1 MNLKKCEKMSEEL
14 RMKQKQTIPSRIRDF
29 LNCCPLWV
37 ELSMLVVLVITLVL
51 LVLTSSNYTETKN
64 LTISNYQST
73 TERILSLEAE
83 DFDEYLNALAT
94 FCLQPYY
101 DSTFSRVIDLST
113 PVTSEQLRY
122 VKRQMYYYYYT
133 RSDIGDYEIYLVNH
147 GLVIGKTGNQQHF
160 VDVSG
165 DPQDFSTAIR
175 QCRKDSRNQYLT
187 TDANGHLCYYHT
199 LISVSTQEVQA
210 VVRLSL
216 KAKSLETLKTNH
228 AANHESILIL
238 NNRQDLLYCGN
249 NASLKFSDVS
259 KALKNKKRI
268 LCSGDTSYIMTSTTS
283 QVSGITFICLIPEK
297 LINMEIQQLE
307 KNVQINAAVI
317 WLFSLLLIY
326 PFLLLITSPL
336 KRLSLQMAKTGEGDF
351 TTRIH
356 EGGSREICELSNS
369 FNSMVKHIYK
379 LIRKTYIAEL
389 NAKDARLAALE
400 AQINP
405 HFLYNTLQAISTE
418 ALLNDQM
425 KIHHMITSLASNLR
439 YTIKGSVLVPLSA
452 EMEYVKNYIF
462 LHKMRN
468 EDLFEFHAD
477 IDEAAKNCM
486 IPKISI
492 QTLIENSIIHGR
504 NQNDFR
510 IHITLSVKKQADTIV
525 ITEEDDGCGIPEDQ
539 LEAIQRSFEIQKTTG
554 QDGIGLAN
562 LYNRL
567 QILYEKPTNFTIE
580 SQEGAYTRITLVLP
594 AAPDHSKDIFK
605 RKE

>member
-1 MNLKKCEKMSEEL
+1 MP
-14 RMKQKQTIPSRIRDF
+14 R
-29 LNCCPLWV
+29 
-37 ELSMLVVLVITLVL
+37 
-51 LVLTSSNYTETKN
+51 
-64 LTISNYQST
+64 
-73 TERILSLEAE
+73 SL
-83 DFDEYLNALAT
+83 Y
-94 FCLQPYY
+94 P
-101 DSTFSRVIDLST
+101 DSTFSRVIDLAT

-122 VKRQMYYYYYT
+122 IKRQMYYYYYT

-160 VDVSG
+160 VDSPG
-165 DPQDFSTAIR
+165 NSKDFSTAIR
-175 QCRKDSRNQYLT
+175 ACQKDARNQYLT
-187 TDANGHLCYYHT
+187 TDTDGHLCYYHT
-199 LISVSTQEVQA
+199 LVSVSTQEVQA

-216 KAKSLETLKTNH
+216 KPKNLKTLKTNH
-228 AANHESILIL
+228 ASSHESILLL
-238 NNRQDLLYCGN
+238 NNKHALLYRGNN
-249 NASLKFSDVS
+249 NASFKFSDVS
-259 KALKNKKRI
+259 KALKNKERI
-268 LCSGDTSYIMTSTTS
+268 LYSGDTSYIMTSTTS

-317 WLFSLLLIY
+317 WLLSLLLIY

-351 TTRIH
+351 TTQIH

-369 FNSMVKHIYK
+369 FNSMVRHIYK
-379 LIRKTYIAEL
+379 LIRKTYVAEL

-425 KIHHMITSLASNLR
+425 KIHRMITSLASNLR

-462 LHKMRN
+462 LQKMRN

-510 IHITLSVKKQADTIV
+510 IHITLTVKKQADTIV

-539 LEAIQRSFEIQKTTG
+539 LEAIQHSFEIQKTTG

-567 QILYEKPTNFTIE
+567 QILYEKPTNFKIA
-580 SQEGAYTRITLVLP
+580 SKEGAYTRITLVLP

>member
-1 MNLKKCEKMSEEL
+1 MNLKKYEKMSEEL

-249 NASLKFSDVS
+249 NTSLKFSDVS

-317 WLFSLLLIY
+317 WLLSLLLIY

>member
-1 MNLKKCEKMSEEL
+1 
-14 RMKQKQTIPSRIRDF
+14 MKQKQTIPSRIRDF

-187 TDANGHLCYYHT
+187 TDANDHLCYYHT

-283 QVSGITFICLIPEK
+283 LVSGITFICLIPEK

-317 WLFSLLLIY
+317 WLLSLLLIY

-369 FNSMVKHIYK
+369 FNSMVRHIYK
-379 LIRKTYIAEL
+379 LIRKTYVAEL

-425 KIHHMITSLASNLR
+425 KIHRMITSLASNLR

>member
-1 MNLKKCEKMSEEL
+1 
-14 RMKQKQTIPSRIRDF
+14 MKRKQTIPSRIRDF

-37 ELSMLVVLVITLVL
+37 ELSLLIVLVITLVL
-51 LVLTSSNYTETKN
+51 HVLTYSNYTETKD

-101 DSTFSRVIDLST
+101 DSTFSRVIDLAT

-122 VKRQMYYYYYT
+122 IKRQMYYYYYT

-160 VDVSG
+160 VDSPG
-165 DPQDFSTAIR
+165 NSKDFSTAIR
-175 QCRKDSRNQYLT
+175 ACQKDARNQYLT
-187 TDANGHLCYYHT
+187 TDADGHLCYYHT
-199 LISVSTQEVQA
+199 LVSVSTQEVQA

-216 KAKSLETLKTNH
+216 KPKNLKTLKTNH
-228 AANHESILIL
+228 ASSHESILLL
-238 NNRQDLLYCGN
+238 NNRHALLYRGNN
-249 NASLKFSDVS
+249 NASFKFSDVS
-259 KALKNKKRI
+259 KALKNKERI

-317 WLFSLLLIY
+317 WLLSLLLIY

-369 FNSMVKHIYK
+369 FNSMVRHIYK
-379 LIRKTYIAEL
+379 LIRKTYVAEL

-405 HFLYNTLQAISTE
+405 HFLFNALNAISSSIR
-418 ALLNDQM
+418 LNPDTARQL
-425 KIHHMITSLASNLR
+425 IFNLSRYLR
-439 YTIKGSVLVPLSA
+439 YNIELKDDEQIDIKKEL
-452 EMEYVKNYIF
+452 YQIKDYIAIEQARF
-462 LHKMRN
+462 GDKLTVIY
-468 EDLFEFHAD
+468 D
-477 IDEAAKNCM
+477 IDEEVNCC
-486 IPKISI
+486 IPSLLIQPLVENAIVHGIQPCKGKGVVTISVAECGNRVRI
-492 QTLIENSIIHGR
+492 AVRDTGHGIDPKVIER
-504 NQNDFR
+504 
-510 IHITLSVKKQADTIV
+510 V
-525 ITEEDDGCGIPEDQ
+525 
-539 LEAIQRSFEIQKTTG
+539 EANEMPGNK
-554 QDGIGLAN
+554 IGLLN
-562 LYNRL
+562 VHHRVKLLYGEGLHIRRL
-567 QILYEKPTNFTIE
+567 EPGTEIAFYIPNQRTPVA
-580 SQEGAYTRITLVLP
+580 SQATLLL
-594 AAPDHSKDIFK
+594 
-605 RKE
+605 

>member
-1 MNLKKCEKMSEEL
+1 MNLKKYEKMSEEL
-14 RMKQKQTIPSRIRDF
+14 RMKRKQTIPSRIPDF

-51 LVLTSSNYTETKN
+51 LVLTCSNYTETKDM
-64 LTISNYQST
+64 TISNYQST
-73 TERILSLEAE
+73 TEHILSLEAE

-165 DPQDFSTAIR
+165 DPQDFSTAIQ

-187 TDANGHLCYYHT
+187 TDADGHLCYYHT

-317 WLFSLLLIY
+317 WLLSLLLIY

-369 FNSMVKHIYK
+369 FNSMVRHIYK
-379 LIRKTYIAEL
+379 LIRKTYVAEL

-425 KIHHMITSLASNLR
+425 KIHRMITSLASNLR

-462 LHKMRN
+462 LQKMRN

>member
-1 MNLKKCEKMSEEL
+1 
-14 RMKQKQTIPSRIRDF
+14 MKQKETIHSRIRDF

-37 ELSMLVVLVITLVL
+37 ELSLLIVLVITLVL
-51 LVLTSSNYTETKN
+51 HVLTYSNYTETKD

-101 DSTFSRVIDLST
+101 DSTFSRIIDLST
-113 PVTSEQLRY
+113 PITSEQLRY

-147 GLVIGKTGNQQHF
+147 GLVIGKSANQQHF
-160 VDVSG
+160 VDSPG
-165 DPQDFSTAIR
+165 NPQDFSTAVR
-175 QCRKDSRNQYLT
+175 ECQKDARNQYLT
-187 TDANGHLCYYHT
+187 TDAAGNLCYYHT
-199 LISVSTQEVQA
+199 LISISTQEVQA

-228 AANHESILIL
+228 ASNNESILIL
-238 NNRQDLLYCGN
+238 NNRQALLYSGNN
-249 NASLKFSDVS
+249 NASFKFSDVS
-259 KALKNKKRI
+259 KALNSQKRI
-268 LCSGDTSYIMTSTTS
+268 LCSEGTNYIMTSTTS
-283 QVSGITFICLIPEK
+283 QTSGVTFICLIPER
-297 LINMEIQQLE
+297 LINLEIRHLQ
-307 KNVQINAAVI
+307 KNVEINAAII
-317 WLFSLLLIY
+317 WLLSLLLIY
-326 PFLLLITSPL
+326 PFLLVITAPL

-351 TTRIH
+351 TTQIH
-356 EGGSREICELSNS
+356 EGGSREIRELSNS
-369 FNSMVKHIYK
+369 FNSMVRHIYK

-389 NAKDARLAALE
+389 NEKDARLAALE

-462 LHKMRN
+462 LQEMRK
-468 EDLFEFHAD
+468 EDILEFHAD
-477 IDEAAKNCM
+477 IDEAAENCM

-504 NQNDFR
+504 NHNDFK
-510 IHITLSVKKQADTIV
+510 IHISLTIKKQGDTIV
-525 ITEEDDGCGIPEDQ
+525 ITEEDDGCGIPKDQ
-539 LEAIQRSFEIQKTTG
+539 LAALERSFEVQKSTG

-567 QILYEKPTNFTIE
+567 QILYDKPANLTIE

-594 AAPDHSKDIFK
+594 ARQNHSKDIFT

>member
-1 MNLKKCEKMSEEL
+1 
-14 RMKQKQTIPSRIRDF
+14 MKQKQTIPSRIRDF

-37 ELSMLVVLVITLVL
+37 ELSLLVVLVITLVL

-317 WLFSLLLIY
+317 WLLSLLLIY

-369 FNSMVKHIYK
+369 FNSMVKHIYI

-462 LHKMRN
+462 LQKMRN

-510 IHITLSVKKQADTIV
+510 IHITLTVKKQADTIV

-539 LEAIQRSFEIQKTTG
+539 LETIQRSFEIQKTTG

-567 QILYEKPTNFTIE
+567 QILYERPTNFTIE

>member
-1 MNLKKCEKMSEEL
+1 
-14 RMKQKQTIPSRIRDF
+14 
-29 LNCCPLWV
+29 
-37 ELSMLVVLVITLVL
+37 
-51 LVLTSSNYTETKN
+51 
-64 LTISNYQST
+64 
-73 TERILSLEAE
+73 
-83 DFDEYLNALAT
+83 
-94 FCLQPYY
+94 
-101 DSTFSRVIDLST
+101 
-113 PVTSEQLRY
+113 
-122 VKRQMYYYYYT
+122 MYYYYYT

-187 TDANGHLCYYHT
+187 TDANDHLCYYHT

-283 QVSGITFICLIPEK
+283 LVSGITFICLIPEK

-317 WLFSLLLIY
+317 WLLSLLLIY

-369 FNSMVKHIYK
+369 FNSMVRHIYK
-379 LIRKTYIAEL
+379 LIRKTYVAEL

-425 KIHHMITSLASNLR
+425 KIHRMITSLASNLR

>member
-1 MNLKKCEKMSEEL
+1 
-14 RMKQKQTIPSRIRDF
+14 MKRKQTIPSRIRDF

-37 ELSMLVVLVITLVL
+37 ELSLLIVLVITLVL
-51 LVLTSSNYTETKN
+51 HVLTCSNYTETKD

-101 DSTFSRVIDLST
+101 DSTFSRVIDLAT

-122 VKRQMYYYYYT
+122 IKRQMYYYYYT

-160 VDVSG
+160 VDSPG
-165 DPQDFSTAIR
+165 NSKDFSTAIR
-175 QCRKDSRNQYLT
+175 ACQKDARNQYLT
-187 TDANGHLCYYHT
+187 TDTDGHLCYYHT
-199 LISVSTQEVQA
+199 LVSVSTQEVQA

-216 KAKSLETLKTNH
+216 KPKNTNH
-228 AANHESILIL
+228 ASSHESILLL
-238 NNRQDLLYCGN
+238 NNKHALLYRGNN
-249 NASLKFSDVS
+249 NASFKFSDVS
-259 KALKNKKRI
+259 KALKNKERI
-268 LCSGDTSYIMTSTTS
+268 LYSVDTSYIMTSTTS

-317 WLFSLLLIY
+317 WLLSLLLIY

-351 TTRIH
+351 TTQIH

-369 FNSMVKHIYK
+369 FNSMVRHIYK
-379 LIRKTYIAEL
+379 LIRKTYVAEL

-425 KIHHMITSLASNLR
+425 KIHRMITSLASNLR

-462 LHKMRN
+462 LQKMRN

-510 IHITLSVKKQADTIV
+510 IHITLTVKKQADTIV

-539 LEAIQRSFEIQKTTG
+539 LEAIQHSFEIQKTTG

-567 QILYEKPTNFTIE
+567 QILYEKPTNFKIA
-580 SQEGAYTRITLVLP
+580 SKEGAYTRITLVLP

>member
-1 MNLKKCEKMSEEL
+1 MNLKKYEKMSEEL

-283 QVSGITFICLIPEK
+283 QVSSITFICLIPEK

-317 WLFSLLLIY
+317 WLLSLLLIY

-369 FNSMVKHIYK
+369 FNSMVRHIYK
-379 LIRKTYIAEL
+379 LIRKTYVAEL

>member
-1 MNLKKCEKMSEEL
+1 
-14 RMKQKQTIPSRIRDF
+14 MKQKQTIPSRIRDF

-317 WLFSLLLIY
+317 WLLSLLLIY

>member
-1 MNLKKCEKMSEEL
+1 MNLKKYEKMSEEL

-187 TDANGHLCYYHT
+187 TDANDHLCYYHT

-283 QVSGITFICLIPEK
+283 LVSGITFICLIPEK

-317 WLFSLLLIY
+317 WLLSLLLIY

-379 LIRKTYIAEL
+379 LIRKTYVAEL

-425 KIHHMITSLASNLR
+425 KIHRMITSLASNLR

-462 LHKMRN
+462 LQKMRN

-510 IHITLSVKKQADTIV
+510 IHITLTVKKQADTIV

-539 LEAIQRSFEIQKTTG
+539 LEAIQHSFEIQKTTG

-567 QILYEKPTNFTIE
+567 QILYEKPTNFKIA
-580 SQEGAYTRITLVLP
+580 SKEGAYTRITLVLP

>member
-1 MNLKKCEKMSEEL
+1 
-14 RMKQKQTIPSRIRDF
+14 MKRKQTIPSRIRDF

-73 TERILSLEAE
+73 TERILSLEVE

-317 WLFSLLLIY
+317 WLLSLLLIY

-462 LHKMRN
+462 LQEMRN

-477 IDEAAKNCM
+477 IDEVAKNCM

-510 IHITLSVKKQADTIV
+510 IHITLTVKKQADTIV

-539 LEAIQRSFEIQKTTG
+539 LETIQRSFEIQKTTG

>member
-1 MNLKKCEKMSEEL
+1 
-14 RMKQKQTIPSRIRDF
+14 MKQKQTIPSRIRDF

-51 LVLTSSNYTETKN
+51 LVLTCSNYTETKDM
-64 LTISNYQST
+64 TISNYQST
-73 TERILSLEAE
+73 TEHILSLEAE

-165 DPQDFSTAIR
+165 DPQDFSTAIQ

-187 TDANGHLCYYHT
+187 TDADGHLCYYHT

-317 WLFSLLLIY
+317 WLLSLLLIY

-369 FNSMVKHIYK
+369 FNSMVRHIYK
-379 LIRKTYIAEL
+379 LIRKTYVAEL

-425 KIHHMITSLASNLR
+425 KIHRMITSLASNLR

-492 QTLIENSIIHGR
+492 QTLIENSILHGR

>member
-1 MNLKKCEKMSEEL
+1 
-14 RMKQKQTIPSRIRDF
+14 MKQKQTIPSRIRDF

-187 TDANGHLCYYHT
+187 TDANDHLCYYHT

-283 QVSGITFICLIPEK
+283 LVSGITFICLIPEK

-317 WLFSLLLIY
+317 WLLSLLLIY

-369 FNSMVKHIYK
+369 FNSMVRHIYK
-379 LIRKTYIAEL
+379 LIRKTYVAEL

-425 KIHHMITSLASNLR
+425 KIHHMITSLACNLR

-462 LHKMRN
+462 LQKMRN

-477 IDEAAKNCM
+477 IDESAKNCM

>member
-1 MNLKKCEKMSEEL
+1 MNLKKYEKMSEEL

-37 ELSMLVVLVITLVL
+37 ELSLLVVLVITLVL

-94 FCLQPYY
+94 FRLQPYY

-317 WLFSLLLIY
+317 WLLSLLLIY

-369 FNSMVKHIYK
+369 FNSMVKHIYI

-462 LHKMRN
+462 LQKMRN

-510 IHITLSVKKQADTIV
+510 IHITLTVKKQADTIV

-539 LEAIQRSFEIQKTTG
+539 LETIQRSFEIQKTTG

-567 QILYEKPTNFTIE
+567 QILYERPTNFTIE

>member
-1 MNLKKCEKMSEEL
+1 MSGEL
-14 RMKQKQTIPSRIRDF
+14 RMKRKQTIPSRIRDF

-37 ELSMLVVLVITLVL
+37 ELSLLIVLVITLVL
-51 LVLTSSNYTETKN
+51 HVLTYSNYTETKD

-101 DSTFSRVIDLST
+101 DSTFSRVIDLAT

-122 VKRQMYYYYYT
+122 IKRQMYYYYYT

-160 VDVSG
+160 VDSPG
-165 DPQDFSTAIR
+165 NSKDFSTAIR
-175 QCRKDSRNQYLT
+175 ACQKDARNQYLT
-187 TDANGHLCYYHT
+187 TDADGHLCYYHT
-199 LISVSTQEVQA
+199 LVSVSTQEVQA

-216 KAKSLETLKTNH
+216 KPKNLKTLKTNH
-228 AANHESILIL
+228 ATSHESILLL
-238 NNRQDLLYCGN
+238 NNRHALLYRGN
-249 NASLKFSDVS
+249 NNSSFKFSDVS
-259 KALKNKKRI
+259 KALKNKERI
-268 LCSGDTSYIMTSTTS
+268 LCSRDTSYIMTSTTS

-317 WLFSLLLIY
+317 WLLSLLLIY

-369 FNSMVKHIYK
+369 FNSMVRHIYK
-379 LIRKTYIAEL
+379 LIRKTYVAEL

-425 KIHHMITSLASNLR
+425 KIHRMITSLASNLR

-462 LHKMRN
+462 LQKMRN

-510 IHITLSVKKQADTIV
+510 IHITLTVKKQADTIV

-539 LEAIQRSFEIQKTTG
+539 LEAIQHSFEIQKTTG

-567 QILYEKPTNFTIE
+567 QILYEKPTNFKIA
-580 SQEGAYTRITLVLP
+580 SKEGAYTRITLVLP

>member
-1 MNLKKCEKMSEEL
+1 
-14 RMKQKQTIPSRIRDF
+14 MKQKQTIPSRIRDF

>member
-1 MNLKKCEKMSEEL
+1 MSGEL
-14 RMKQKQTIPSRIRDF
+14 RMKRKQTIPSRIRDF

-37 ELSMLVVLVITLVL
+37 ELSLLIVLVITLVL
-51 LVLTSSNYTETKN
+51 HVLTCSNYTETKD

-101 DSTFSRVIDLST
+101 DSTFSRVIDLAT

-122 VKRQMYYYYYT
+122 IKRQMYYYYYT

-160 VDVSG
+160 VDSPG
-165 DPQDFSTAIR
+165 NSKDFSTAIR
-175 QCRKDSRNQYLT
+175 ACQKDARNQYLT
-187 TDANGHLCYYHT
+187 TDTDGHLCYYHT
-199 LISVSTQEVQA
+199 LVSVSTQEVQA

-216 KAKSLETLKTNH
+216 KPKNLKTLKTNH
-228 AANHESILIL
+228 ASSHESILLL
-238 NNRQDLLYCGN
+238 NNKHALLYRGNN
-249 NASLKFSDVS
+249 NASFKFSDVS
-259 KALKNKKRI
+259 KALKNKERI
-268 LCSGDTSYIMTSTTS
+268 LYSVDTSYIMTSTTS

-317 WLFSLLLIY
+317 WLLSLLLIY

-351 TTRIH
+351 TTQIH

-369 FNSMVKHIYK
+369 FNSMVRHIYK
-379 LIRKTYIAEL
+379 LIRKTYVAEL

-425 KIHHMITSLASNLR
+425 KIHRMITSLASNLR

-462 LHKMRN
+462 LQKMRN
-468 EDLFEFHAD
+468 EDLFEL
-477 IDEAAKNCM
+477 
-486 IPKISI
+486 

-510 IHITLSVKKQADTIV
+510 IHITLTVKKQADTIV

-539 LEAIQRSFEIQKTTG
+539 LEAIQHSFEIQKTTG

-567 QILYEKPTNFTIE
+567 QILYEKPTNFKIA
-580 SQEGAYTRITLVLP
+580 SKEGAYTRITLVLP

>member
-1 MNLKKCEKMSEEL
+1 MSGEL
-14 RMKQKQTIPSRIRDF
+14 RMKRKQTIPSRIRDF

-37 ELSMLVVLVITLVL
+37 ELSLLIVLVITLVL
-51 LVLTSSNYTETKN
+51 HVLTCSNYTETKD

-73 TERILSLEAE
+73 TERILSLEVE

-101 DSTFSRVIDLST
+101 DSTFSRVIDLAT

-122 VKRQMYYYYYT
+122 IKRQMYYYYYT

-160 VDVSG
+160 VDSPG
-165 DPQDFSTAIR
+165 NSKDFSTAIR
-175 QCRKDSRNQYLT
+175 ACQKDARNQYLT
-187 TDANGHLCYYHT
+187 TDADGHLCYYHT
-199 LISVSTQEVQA
+199 LVSVSTQEVQA

-216 KAKSLETLKTNH
+216 KPKNLKTLKTNH
-228 AANHESILIL
+228 ASSHESILLL
-238 NNRQDLLYCGN
+238 NNKHALLYRGNN
-249 NASLKFSDVS
+249 NASFKFSDVS
-259 KALKNKKRI
+259 KALKNKERI

-317 WLFSLLLIY
+317 WLLSLLLIY

-379 LIRKTYIAEL
+379 LIRKTYVAEL

-425 KIHHMITSLASNLR
+425 KIHRMITSLASNLR

-462 LHKMRN
+462 LQKMRN

-510 IHITLSVKKQADTIV
+510 IHITLTVKK
-525 ITEEDDGCGIPEDQ
+525 
-539 LEAIQRSFEIQKTTG
+539 TG
-554 QDGIGLAN
+554 R
-562 LYNRL
+562 YHC
-567 QILYEKPTNFTIE
+567 
-580 SQEGAYTRITLVLP
+580 
-594 AAPDHSKDIFK
+594 DHGG
-605 RKE
+605 R

>member
-1 MNLKKCEKMSEEL
+1 MNLKKYEKMSEDL

-160 VDVSG
+160 VDSPG
-165 DPQDFSTAIR
+165 NSKDFSTAIR
-175 QCRKDSRNQYLT
+175 ACQKDARNQYLT
-187 TDANGHLCYYHT
+187 TDADGHLCYYHT

-317 WLFSLLLIY
+317 WLLSLLLIY

-369 FNSMVKHIYK
+369 FNSMVRHIYK
-379 LIRKTYIAEL
+379 LIRKTYVAEL

-425 KIHHMITSLASNLR
+425 KIHRMITSLASNLR

>member
-1 MNLKKCEKMSEEL
+1 MNLKKYEKMSEEL

-317 WLFSLLLIY
+317 WLLSLLLIY